1 MASFEQ
7 GWMTGSWDTSEVW
20 WWCDSRG
27 YCRWKYMS
35 GVAGMTWGHG
45 AIAGITPLP
54 HKGVEGAKMRGAKKT
69 HCKNG
74 DAMSNDAKPVMSNFF
89 WRNVRVDAMPF

>member
-35 GVAGMTWGHG
+35 GVAGMTWGHCWDYSPPPQRCRG
-45 AIAGITPLP
+45 REN
-54 HKGVEGAKMRGAKKT
+54 EGCEKKRT
-69 HCKNG
+69 
-74 DAMSNDAKPVMSNFF
+74 
-89 WRNVRVDAMPF
+89 VRMETR